1 MKKNA
6 ITHNLDGLAALLLF
20 AVFAASVMAVLLTGA
35 KAYRGVTRRD
45 QEAYNARTAVQYV
58 AQRVRQADSLYGIT
72 LEDFEGVECL
82 VLGQGE
88 PYITRLYCYEGW
100 LMELYCLAEE
110 PMEPQDG
117 QRIMEAEALALLS
130 GSSLADENTV
140 IILETPRNYDAGW
153 MEPYGFAPFRIKTYK
168 TNQHLFIGRIGEAN
182 I

>member
-35 KAYRGVTRRD
+35 KAYRGVARRD

-100 LMELYCLAEE
+100 LMELYCLAGESFSPEDGERIIEAQELKLSLDQGMLGVQVLTAQEE
-110 PMEPQDG
+110 AP
-117 QRIMEAEALALLS
+117 
-130 GSSLADENTV
+130 GSRTSELW
-140 IILETPRNYDAGW
+140 LELRSS
-153 MEPYGFAPFRIKTYK
+153 
-168 TNQHLFIGRIGEAN
+168 
-182 I
+182 

>member
-88 PYITRLYCYEGW
+88 PYITRLYCYDGW
-100 LMELYCLAEE
+100 LMELYCLAGESFSPEDGERIIEAQELKLSLDQGMLGVQVLTAQEE
-110 PMEPQDG
+110 AP
-117 QRIMEAEALALLS
+117 
-130 GSSLADENTV
+130 GSRTSELW
-140 IILETPRNYDAGW
+140 LELRSS
-153 MEPYGFAPFRIKTYK
+153 
-168 TNQHLFIGRIGEAN
+168 
-182 I
+182 

>member
-58 AQRVRQADSLYGIT
+58 AQRVRQAYSLYGIT

-88 PYITRLYCYEGW
+88 PYITRVYCYEGW
-100 LMELYCLAEE
+100 LMELYCLAGESFSPEDGERIIEAQELKLSLDQGMLGVQMLTAQEE
-110 PMEPQDG
+110 AP
-117 QRIMEAEALALLS
+117 
-130 GSSLADENTV
+130 GSRTSELW
-140 IILETPRNYDAGW
+140 LELRSS
-153 MEPYGFAPFRIKTYK
+153 
-168 TNQHLFIGRIGEAN
+168 
-182 I
+182 

>member
-20 AVFAASVMAVLLTGA
+20 AAGHREALRQYDCHGGRAGGSPGSGRARA
-35 KAYRGVTRRD
+35 GVTRRD

-72 LEDFEGVECL
+72 LEDFDGVESL

-100 LMELYCLAEE
+100 LMELYCLAGESFSPEDGERIIEAQELKLSLDQGMLGVQVLTAQEE
-110 PMEPQDG
+110 AP
-117 QRIMEAEALALLS
+117 
-130 GSSLADENTV
+130 GSRTSELW
-140 IILETPRNYDAGW
+140 LELRSS
-153 MEPYGFAPFRIKTYK
+153 
-168 TNQHLFIGRIGEAN
+168 
-182 I
+182 

>member
-100 LMELYCLAEE
+100 LMELYCLAGESVSPEDGERIIEAQELKLSLDQGMLGVQVLTAQEE
-110 PMEPQDG
+110 AP
-117 QRIMEAEALALLS
+117 
-130 GSSLADENTV
+130 GSRTSELW
-140 IILETPRNYDAGW
+140 LELRSS
-153 MEPYGFAPFRIKTYK
+153 
-168 TNQHLFIGRIGEAN
+168 
-182 I
+182 

>member
-100 LMELYCLAEE
+100 LMELYCLAGESFSPEDGERIIEAQELKLSLDQGMLGVQVLTAQEE
-110 PMEPQDG
+110 AP
-117 QRIMEAEALALLS
+117 
-130 GSSLADENTV
+130 GSRSSELW
-140 IILETPRNYDAGW
+140 LELRSS
-153 MEPYGFAPFRIKTYK
+153 
-168 TNQHLFIGRIGEAN
+168 
-182 I
+182 

>member
-100 LMELYCLAEE
+100 LMELYCLAGESFSPEDGERIIEAQELKLSLDQGMLGVQVITAQEE
-110 PMEPQDG
+110 AP
-117 QRIMEAEALALLS
+117 
-130 GSSLADENTV
+130 GSRTSELW
-140 IILETPRNYDAGW
+140 LELRSS
-153 MEPYGFAPFRIKTYK
+153 
-168 TNQHLFIGRIGEAN
+168 
-182 I
+182 

>member
-100 LMELYCLAEE
+100 LMELYCLAGESFSPEDGERIIEAQELKLSLDQGMLGAQVLTAQEE
-110 PMEPQDG
+110 AP
-117 QRIMEAEALALLS
+117 
-130 GSSLADENTV
+130 GSRTSELW
-140 IILETPRNYDAGW
+140 LELRSS
-153 MEPYGFAPFRIKTYK
+153 
-168 TNQHLFIGRIGEAN
+168 
-182 I
+182 

>member
-6 ITHNLDGLAALLLF
+6 ITHNLDGLATLLLF

-100 LMELYCLAEE
+100 LMELYCLAGESFSPEDGERIIEAQELKLSLDQGMLGVQVLTAQEE
-110 PMEPQDG
+110 AP
-117 QRIMEAEALALLS
+117 
-130 GSSLADENTV
+130 GSRTSELW
-140 IILETPRNYDAGW
+140 LELRSS
-153 MEPYGFAPFRIKTYK
+153 
-168 TNQHLFIGRIGEAN
+168 
-182 I
+182 

>member
-20 AVFAASVMAVLLTGA
+20 AVFAASVMAVLLPGA

-45 QEAYNARTAVQYV
+45 QEAYNALTAVQYV

-100 LMELYCLAEE
+100 LMELYCLAGESFSPEDGERIIEAQELKLSLDQGMLGVQVLTAQEE
-110 PMEPQDG
+110 AP
-117 QRIMEAEALALLS
+117 
-130 GSSLADENTV
+130 GSRTSELW
-140 IILETPRNYDAGW
+140 LELRSS
-153 MEPYGFAPFRIKTYK
+153 
-168 TNQHLFIGRIGEAN
+168 
-182 I
+182 

>member
-100 LMELYCLAEE
+100 LMELYCLAGESFSPEDGERIIEAQELKLSLDQGMLGVQVLTAQEE
-110 PMEPQDG
+110 AP
-117 QRIMEAEALALLS
+117 
-130 GSSLADENTV
+130 GSRTSELW
-140 IILETPRNYDAGW
+140 LELRST
-153 MEPYGFAPFRIKTYK
+153 
-168 TNQHLFIGRIGEAN
+168 
-182 I
+182 

>member
-35 KAYRGVTRRD
+35 KAYRGVTHRD

-72 LEDFEGVECL
+72 LEDFDGVESL
-82 VLGQGE
+82 VLGQGD

-100 LMELYCLAEE
+100 LMELYCLAGESFSPEDGERIIEAQELKLSLDQGMLGVQVLTAQEE
-110 PMEPQDG
+110 AP
-117 QRIMEAEALALLS
+117 
-130 GSSLADENTV
+130 GSRTSELW
-140 IILETPRNYDAGW
+140 LELRSS
-153 MEPYGFAPFRIKTYK
+153 
-168 TNQHLFIGRIGEAN
+168 
-182 I
+182 

>member
-72 LEDFEGVECL
+72 LEDFDGVESL

-100 LMELYCLAEE
+100 LMELYCLAGESFSPE
-110 PMEPQDG
+110 DG
-117 QRIMEAEALALLS
+117 ERIIEAQELKLS
-130 GSSLADENTV
+130 LDQGMLGVQVLTAQEDAPGSRTSELW
-140 IILETPRNYDAGW
+140 LELRSS
-153 MEPYGFAPFRIKTYK
+153 
-168 TNQHLFIGRIGEAN
+168 
-182 I
+182 

>member
-100 LMELYCLAEE
+100 LMELYCLAGESFSPEDGERIIEAQELKLSLDQGMLGVQVLTAQEE
-110 PMEPQDG
+110 AP
-117 QRIMEAEALALLS
+117 
-130 GSSLADENTV
+130 GSRTSELW
-140 IILETPRNYDAGW
+140 LELRSS
-153 MEPYGFAPFRIKTYK
+153 
-168 TNQHLFIGRIGEAN
+168 
-182 I
+182 

>member
-6 ITHNLDGLAALLLF
+6 FAHNLDGLAALLLF

-100 LMELYCLAEE
+100 LMELYCLAGESFSPEDGERIIEAQELKLSLDQGMLGVQVLTAQEE
-110 PMEPQDG
+110 AP
-117 QRIMEAEALALLS
+117 
-130 GSSLADENTV
+130 GSRTSELW
-140 IILETPRNYDAGW
+140 LELRSS
-153 MEPYGFAPFRIKTYK
+153 
-168 TNQHLFIGRIGEAN
+168 
-182 I
+182 